1 MYEFPFFRGQ
11 KGFAG
16 RVFGGW
22 EASGIL
28 SAYSGS
34 PLGITQTPNNTS
46 SLGGGQR
53 PNWSGQSAVLSSP
66 TVNRWFDTS
75 QFTVAAPY
83 RFGNVARTLG
93 GLRSDG
99 VKGLDFTLSKA
110 TIIHE
115 RYRLQFRAE
124 CFNLTNTPIFG
135 IPNTSLGTAAFGT
148 INSQNNQPR
157 IVQFALK
164 FLF

>member
-1 MYEFPFFRGQ
+1 
-11 KGFAG
+11 
-16 RVFGGW
+16 
-22 EASGIL
+22 
-28 SAYSGS
+28 
-34 PLGITQTPNNTS
+34 
-46 SLGGGQR
+46 
-53 PNWSGQSAVLSSP
+53 
-66 TVNRWFDTS
+66 
-75 QFTVAAPY
+75 
-83 RFGNVARTLG
+83 
-93 GLRSDG
+93 LRSDG